1 MKTTAKNKEALNQVY
16 NVALRESSTL
26 NELVEEIKTNLSDY
40 DSEIKSTSK
49 YMDQIEQEIY
59 LIRWLPLIKQN
70 VY

>member
-1 MKTTAKNKEALNQVY
+1 MKTTAKNKEALSQVY

-49 YMDQIEQEIY
+49 YMDQIEHEIY